1 MKHRRVRGPRQ
12 TRLAVGTVGLAIALA
27 SIAVGPSFT
36 PYAPHDV
43 DTEASLV
50 APNRRHPMGTDQFG
64 RDMLSRVLSG
74 GRLTLTAGLI
84 AVALSAVPGTILG
97 LLTGLARYGGDL
109 VIMRFVEV
117 LMAFPSILLA
127 LIVIAIRGPG
137 LENAMI
143 AVGISLI
150 PTYVRVVRGT
160 TLTIRETVYVEAARA
175 LGCPPTRIAGRHVF
189 PNVLPSVLVLST
201 VAAGWAIL
209 IGSSLSFL
217 GLGPQPPTP
226 EWGVD
231 LANGRTY
238 LRTAWWISTFPGFA
252 IMAVVLSLNMLGD
265 GLRNV
270 LEGRRYAV

>member
-1 MKHRRVRGPRQ
+1 LIGGSGLITMLALVTAGP
-12 TRLAVGTVGLAIALA
+12 AVA
-27 SIAVGPSFT
+27 

-43 DTEASLV
+43 DTEASL
-50 APNRRHPMGTDQFG
+50 APPSRKHPMGTDQFG
-64 RDMLSRVLSG
+64 RDVLSRMLYG
-74 GRLTLTAGLI
+74 GRLTICAGLI
-84 AVALSAVPGTILG
+84 AVGLSAVPGTAMG
-97 LLTGLARYGGDL
+97 LLTGLIGYAGDL
-109 VIMRFVEV
+109 VIMRLVEM

-127 LIVIAIRGPG
+127 LVVMAIQGPG
-137 LENAMI
+137 LENAMV
-143 AVGISLI
+143 AVGVSLV

-160 TLTIRETVYVEAARA
+160 TLAIKETVYVEAARA
-175 LGCPPTRIAGRHVF
+175 VGCQLGRIAMRHVF

-238 LRTAWWISTFPGFA
+238 LRAAWWISTFPGFA
-252 IMAVVLSLNMLGD
+252 IMAIVLSLNLLGD
-265 GLRNV
+265 GLRDR
-270 LEGRRYAV
+270 LDRRRSTA